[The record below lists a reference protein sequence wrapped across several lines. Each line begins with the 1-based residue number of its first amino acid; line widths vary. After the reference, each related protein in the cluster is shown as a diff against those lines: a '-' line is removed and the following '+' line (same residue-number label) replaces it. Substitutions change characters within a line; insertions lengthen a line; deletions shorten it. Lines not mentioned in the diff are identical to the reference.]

1 MLEEILTNTFIGIE
15 KKNDEYLLQSI
26 DLSNNIKQHSLS
38 DIFSNINT
46 IKSLKTKIIISTF
59 HNVEYFKDN
68 IKDIN
73 MDEIEERFKNIEND
87 YNKVI
92 CALEKKIKDFKKGIE
107 TQILLVKK
115 IIELYNS
122 SIKSDKI
129 TYQIIMNTKN
139 ILKFNPIKQN
149 EFFPDEGQI
158 NLDYDFLQP
167 FPIDNII
174 NENITI
180 QNIEKN
186 TIININKE
194 DKFSSLLF
202 IEDLDKLLYYN
213 EKKIILFNLKNF
225 MKESEIKT
233 KDSIISLNLMKDKII
248 YIGFSQSIKKLEIKN
263 NKIEIIDFLDNNIY
277 LYKPGKIIK
286 YKESLAWTNSHFIG
300 FVSEDYYDINDQL
313 HIEFNSWSGYNFFI
327 KGKFLFYL

>member
-38 DIFSNINT
+38 NIFSNINT

-68 IKDIN
+68 IMDIN

-122 SIKSDKI
+122 SIKSEKI

-248 YIGFSQSIKKLEIKN
+248 L
-263 NKIEIIDFLDNNIY
+263 Y
-277 LYKPGKIIK
+277 L
-286 YKESLAWTNSHFIG
+286 L
-300 FVSEDYYDINDQL
+300 
-313 HIEFNSWSGYNFFI
+313 
-327 KGKFLFYL
+327 

>member
-73 MDEIEERFKNIEND
+73 LDEIEEKFKNIEND

-225 MKESEIKT
+225 MKENEIKT

-248 YIGFSQSIKKLEIKN
+248 L
-263 NKIEIIDFLDNNIY
+263 Y
-277 LYKPGKIIK
+277 L
-286 YKESLAWTNSHFIG
+286 L
-300 FVSEDYYDINDQL
+300 
-313 HIEFNSWSGYNFFI
+313 
-327 KGKFLFYL
+327 

>member
-1 MLEEILTNTFIGIE
+1 
-15 KKNDEYLLQSI
+15 
-26 DLSNNIKQHSLS
+26 
-38 DIFSNINT
+38 
-46 IKSLKTKIIISTF
+46 
-59 HNVEYFKDN
+59 
-68 IKDIN
+68 

-186 TIININKE
+186 TII
-194 DKFSSLLF
+194 
-202 IEDLDKLLYYN
+202 
-213 EKKIILFNLKNF
+213 IL
-225 MKESEIKT
+225 
-233 KDSIISLNLMKDKII
+233 
-248 YIGFSQSIKKLEIKN
+248 
-263 NKIEIIDFLDNNIY
+263 
-277 LYKPGKIIK
+277 
-286 YKESLAWTNSHFIG
+286 
-300 FVSEDYYDINDQL
+300 
-313 HIEFNSWSGYNFFI
+313 
-327 KGKFLFYL
+327 